1 MSDTEKN
8 GKEASKIKIPEK
20 DHLKLHNLKQ
30 SSESPFMQIHEN
42 HENSMLRIIKTII
55 VVVAILGLAILTY
68 FELVRIKEKSQ
79 RDEKL
84 RQLENVLSD
93 IDAKLARSSGYEKD
107 KTALE
112 TIPVIDKAIKTD
124 LPSEKKK
131 WLERK
136 DKYLSIIRSNAV
148 LPGTAKDKNFINAV
162 TCSDMLMIP
171 PGRFMM
177 GRGPW
182 EYGKA
187 DESPRRA
194 VTIRYEFWMSRC
206 EISNAQ
212 FKILFP
218 KHNSGIWNNY
228 DLDRA
233 DLPAVNINWHTAT
246 AFCMMLT
253 ERERLMGRIPLNY
266 EYRLPSEA
274 EWEYACRA
282 GTDSPYFWGDS
293 FENKGAEF
301 ANSLDKK
308 TAVLFGWQTGP
319 NMADDDRHRVASPGG
334 AFKANA
340 FGLCDMSGNVWEWCL
355 DWYSADA
362 YKFLPPDSPFQSR
375 KTESSLVKY
384 YAFDAGT
391 YTVKK
396 ESRVIR
402 GGSWGNLPAQCRSA
416 ARDHAEPDKTNTG
429 IGFRIVLAPE
439 VKSKF

>member
-1 MSDTEKN
+1 MSEEEKH
-8 GKEASKIKIPEK
+8 GKDPQKIKITEK
-20 DHLKLHNLKQ
+20 EHLKLHNLKQ

-42 HENSMLRIIKTII
+42 HESNMLRIVKTIA
-55 VVVAILGLAILTY
+55 VTILIIGLGILTY
-68 FELVRIKEKSQ
+68 AELVKMKEKNQ

-93 IDAKLARSSGYEKD
+93 IDARLARNSGYEKD
-107 KTALE
+107 RTALE
-112 TIPVIDKAIKTD
+112 TLPVIEKAIKTD

-131 WLERK
+131 WLARK
-136 DKYLSIIRSNAV
+136 DKYLDIIRNNAV
-148 LPGTAKDKNFINAV
+148 LPGTTKNSNFING
-162 TCSDMLMIP
+162 TIFTDMLLIP

-182 EYGKA
+182 EHGKS

-194 VTIRYEFWMSRC
+194 VSIRYEFWMSRV

-212 FKILFP
+212 FKMLFP
-218 KHNSGIWNNY
+218 KHKSGIWNNY
-228 DLDRA
+228 DLDRS

-282 GTDSPYFWGDS
+282 GSDSPYFWGDS
-293 FENKGAEF
+293 FGNKGAEF

-308 TAVLFGWQTGP
+308 TAALFDWQSGP
-319 NMADDDRHRVASPGG
+319 NMADDDRHRIASPGG

-340 FGLCDMSGNVWEWCL
+340 FGLCDMSGNVWEWCFDL
-355 DWYSADA
+355 SGSSRVQRGGGWHDSAD
-362 YKFLPPDSPFQSR
+362 FMQVGLW
-375 KTESSLVKY
+375 
-384 YAFDAGT
+384 
-391 YTVKK
+391 
-396 ESRVIR
+396 
-402 GGSWGNLPAQCRSA
+402 GGSAPNLEDDS
-416 ARDHAEPDKTNTG
+416 
-429 IGFRIVLAPE
+429 IGFRFARTQ
-439 VKSKF
+439 